1 MKDEI
6 SDLPNLPMQRCVN
19 GSLAQFVIGRLMQ
32 SKKAGEILV
41 ACHGLDPRPARLLAG
56 IDRGRLIKHAA
67 HGQEVLVVFAHDN
80 PDEPVIVGVMEN
92 ILESM
97 VAMEDGSAK
106 VSADPGQVVIRAE
119 KEVVLACGDS
129 SISLTREGR
138 VIVKGRN
145 ILSRASKSNKIKGP
159 SVEIN

>member
-1 MKDEI
+1 MNDDI
-6 SDLPNLPMQRCVN
+6 SDLSNSSMQRCVN
-19 GSLAQFVIGRLMQ
+19 GPLAQFVIGRLMK

-41 ACHGLDPRPARLLAG
+41 TCHGLDPRPARLLAG
-56 IDRGRLIKHAA
+56 MNRVELIKHAA

-92 ILESM
+92 ILES
-97 VAMEDGSAK
+97 VVSMEDSPAM
-106 VSADPGQVVIRAE
+106 VPADPEQVVIRAE

-129 SISLTREGR
+129 SISLTREGN
-138 VIVKGRN
+138 VVVKGRN
-145 ILSRASKSNKIKGP
+145 ILSRASRSNKIKGP